1 MSTRPGLPASTA
13 RPIDLVIHARHRR
26 YPGSS
31 SSDDSSGEDI
41 PASLPRP
48 PRRLEQSTLSPDLP
62 WRSNDSASRLTP
74 VSPARHPNNLHLS
87 KPSSIGL
94 PPPLP
99 SPLPSLLPSPFRPSA
114 STASGGE
121 APPLRHTRSA
131 YLRPQIRARSGSTAP
146 APAASDSGRPSLS
159 RQEDERSF
167 TGGGPDSK
175 STWPLARVAA
185 TSVIYYGEA
194 DDDYNVDLTD
204 HLVTMPLDLA
214 SPTTANATASL
225 SKKRSPL
232 FGSRLLKKKSSL
244 PALRGLVWSPLRV
257 TEPAPPDK
265 APVVLTAADLTPPA
279 PVRPRCY
286 TTTSDSQCP
295 SAVSTRPRHE
305 ELADLRQS
313 SLPTRA
319 RIPLVGRAASDPLL
333 LTGPS
338 AAARWN
344 ASASASTARP
354 SCSASSTHVVPMSAT
369 SLSTHSLLNLPD
381 NRSQLAT
388 PLPHTRLL
396 SDEGTPV
403 RSASS
408 TTSSCASSALA
419 TPLAGPN
426 CTNSHDTSPADRTS
440 PTLLQARLAST
451 RKLGRIL
458 GIEVPDVGQY
468 ADLIPLIP
476 ASPSSPEPSSRP
488 LSSAFEYDDELDL
501 AIAKASAE
509 KDEPPRLVLKRET
522 VDFAQTLLRLS
533 DAEYAWAD
541 DVDRGLELCLADA
554 PSDDQATPTTR
565 NYIRPLTVDPFFSP
579 PTALTPVQLELD
591 SPLALA
597 LAFPLPPALPPSR
610 QWSAL
615 VSRRPSTSRQL
626 SRSQSYKR
634 PAHASLAGQNL
645 SVPTSPSSSALLSP
659 LSRRSSA
666 RKVIKKQKSASALK
680 ESVRWATRSSSVV
693 VVVRPTAEE
702 QAARESSETMGFL
715 TVSGQTSRCVSRPD
729 DRPSLTADARS
740 PPPSSSSSSSLPA
753 DVRPPAGLCARA

>member
-1 MSTRPGLPASTA
+1 MTDALLFAATDSPFCTIVAGLFPPAALRGVASVEGECSVPCVRLLSPMLRLLHLLQTPCRPVPGFRRQPPVPSTSSSTRGIDGTRAAA
-13 RPIDLVIHARHRR
+13 RATTQAERT
-26 YPGSS
+26 
-31 SSDDSSGEDI
+31 
-41 PASLPRP
+41 SLPRF
-48 PRRLEQSTLSPDLP
+48 RGLLAGTLSPDLP
-62 WRSNDSASRLTP
+62 RRSNDSASRLTP

-87 KPSSIGL
+87 EPSSIGL

-99 SPLPSLLPSPFRPSA
+99 SLLPSTLPSLLPSPFRPSA

-131 YLRPQIRARSGSTAP
+131 YLRPQTRARSGSTAP
-146 APAASDSGRPSLS
+146 SPAASDSGRSSLS
-159 RQEDERSF
+159 RQEDERSSSV
-167 TGGGPDSK
+167 GPDSK

-194 DDDYNVDLTD
+194 DDDNDVDLTD
-204 HLVTMPLDLA
+204 HLATMPLDLA

-244 PALRGLVWSPLRV
+244 PALRGLVWSPLKV
-257 TEPAPPDK
+257 TEPAPLDK

-279 PVRPRCY
+279 PARPRCY

-295 SAVSTRPRHE
+295 SAVLTRPRHE

-313 SLPTRA
+313 PLPTRA

-369 SLSTHSLLNLPD
+369 SLLTHSLLNLPD

-388 PLPHTRLL
+388 PLLHTRLL

-408 TTSSCASSALA
+408 STSSCASSVLA
-419 TPLAGPN
+419 TPPAGPSN
-426 CTNSHDTSPADRTS
+426 ANSHDTSPANRTS
-440 PTLLQARLAST
+440 PSLLQARLAST
-451 RKLGRIL
+451 RKLQRIL
-458 GIEVPDVGQY
+458 GIEAPDVGQY
-468 ADLIPLIP
+468 TDLIP
-476 ASPSSPEPSSRP
+476 ASPSSPEPSHRP
-488 LSSAFEYDDELDL
+488 LSSAFEYEDELDL
-501 AIAKASAE
+501 AIDGASAE
-509 KDEPPRLVLKRET
+509 KDEPPQLFLKRET
-522 VDFAQTLLRLS
+522 VDFAQTLLRLG

-541 DVDRGLELCLADA
+541 EVDRGLGLCLADA

-579 PTALTPVQLELD
+579 PTALTPVQL
-591 SPLALA
+591 
-597 LAFPLPPALPPSR
+597 
-610 QWSAL
+610 
-615 VSRRPSTSRQL
+615 
-626 SRSQSYKR
+626 
-634 PAHASLAGQNL
+634 
-645 SVPTSPSSSALLSP
+645 
-659 LSRRSSA
+659 
-666 RKVIKKQKSASALK
+666 
-680 ESVRWATRSSSVV
+680 
-693 VVVRPTAEE
+693 
-702 QAARESSETMGFL
+702 
-715 TVSGQTSRCVSRPD
+715 
-729 DRPSLTADARS
+729 
-740 PPPSSSSSSSLPA
+740 
-753 DVRPPAGLCARA
+753 